1 MFTPNTSPGVRSR
14 PGTVDVR
21 DVQRGE
27 RGDRYFVAVAVF
39 AACSPTYLPPHV
51 SALGL
56 AAVLLGWMVVRAV
69 RWNQSF
75 WDLPNLP
82 TLLLLLLAGLSLF
95 WSGNV
100 SASTYSLLGLY
111 VYTIIAIHCAT
122 LLPARV
128 FIDGFAGGMKLFLT
142 ASVAAFFL
150 LPSLAIVHSDYETGA
165 FQGLAYH
172 RNYMAYIAALSAL
185 TFQWKLMNGG
195 RRPRLVAWWAVSVA
209 CLVATASVTS
219 ITLFVLWSVLLTVVS
234 WLSSRRSI
242 WTAGLL
248 LVFSLGAAAAYL
260 LWSNLAAA
268 TEALGRDPTLTGRT
282 EIWRVVWQL
291 VESNFWFGYG
301 WNAWALG
308 NPVGDSL
315 RSALGFNVTHA
326 HNGYLNVALELGIV
340 GLALLV
346 WLLILVLTQSLSRV
360 SHRNAFLWMFVVIGM
375 IVSASMA
382 ENRAFLNLGWFLIV
396 AIGLYVGRHG
406 SVERHTSASQGTD

>member
-1 MFTPNTSPGVRSR
+1 
-14 PGTVDVR
+14 
-21 DVQRGE
+21 
-27 RGDRYFVAVAVF
+27 
-39 AACSPTYLPPHV
+39 
-51 SALGL
+51 
-56 AAVLLGWMVVRAV
+56 
-69 RWNQSF
+69 
-75 WDLPNLP
+75 
-82 TLLLLLLAGLSLF
+82 
-95 WSGNV
+95 
-100 SASTYSLLGLY
+100 
-111 VYTIIAIHCAT
+111 
-122 LLPARV
+122 
-128 FIDGFAGGMKLFLT
+128 
-142 ASVAAFFL
+142 
-150 LPSLAIVHSDYETGA
+150 
-165 FQGLAYH
+165 
-172 RNYMAYIAALSAL
+172 MAYIAALSAL

-219 ITLFVLWSVLLTVVS
+219 ITLFVLWSVLLSVVS

-248 LVFSLGAAAAYL
+248 LVFSLSAAGAYL
-260 LWSNLAAA
+260 VWSNLAAA

-346 WLLILVLTQSLSRV
+346 WLLVLLLVKSLSRV
-360 SHRNAFLWMFVVIGM
+360 AHKNAFLWMFVVIGM

-396 AIGLYVGRHG
+396 AIGLYVGRHR
-406 SVERHTSASQGTD
+406 SIERPTSASQGTD